1 MCSLVIPASIS
12 WELLVVNNN
21 CTDETDETISRYA
34 QRLPLRRLFE
44 PKPGLSNARNCAMSA
59 TTGDLLIWT
68 DDDVLVDPNWV
79 VEYVKAANTS
89 PGFSYFGGTIEPWF
103 ESKPPHWIASNLNLL
118 QGPFA
123 VRELGG
129 EVRPLSENED
139 PFGANMGM
147 RTLAAREL
155 GFDSRLGR
163 RPDSLSS
170 AEETDLFS
178 RMKRL
183 GHRGLWI
190 GPAKVRHFIPTVRLN
205 AQYLKEWFYEGGRSN
220 VRMDGIDENWRWAG
234 DVPAFALKA
243 LWLAR
248 LNRALLWPIKGPHW
262 TQAFRD
268 AAYFRGY
275 IEEASCTRKASRRI
289 PASHKA
295 LPVAQTQ
302 IANR

>member
-1 MCSLVIPASIS
+1 MCSLVIPASIP

-34 QRLPLRRLFE
+34 QRLPLRRLVE

-103 ESKPPHWIASNLNLL
+103 ESQPPHWIASNLNLL
-118 QGPFA
+118 QGPYA
-123 VRELGG
+123 VRELG
-129 EVRPLSENED
+129 EQVRPLNEEED

-147 RTLAAREL
+147 RTQLAREL

-163 RPDSLSS
+163 RPDSLAS

-190 GPAKVRHFIPTVRLN
+190 GPAKVRHFIPTARLTT
-205 AQYLKEWFYEGGRSN
+205 QYLKKWFYEGGRSN
-220 VRMDGIDENWRWAG
+220 VRMDGINENWRWAG
-234 DVPAFALKA
+234 DVPLFALKA
-243 LWLAR
+243 LWLSR
-248 LNRALLWPIKGPHW
+248 VNRALLWPIKGQLW
-262 TQAFRD
+262 TRAFRD

-275 IEEASCTRKASRRI
+275 IDEAGCARKAWRTTGACLETSRI
-289 PASHKA
+289 
-295 LPVAQTQ
+295 AQVRV
-302 IANR
+302 ANR